1 MSKRAACSAWWQSY
15 EGKQKGWGASGSL
28 GGRERERERER
39 GWWNHALPSLGQKQ
53 GEPPGKT
60 QEEGDPVSSPAR
72 LKAVA

>member
-1 MSKRAACSAWWQSY
+1 MRCEQAGGLLGLVAELRGEAERLGSVR
-15 EGKQKGWGASGSL
+15 ESG
-28 GGRERERERER
+28 GERERER